1 MKGSRSLYQSHKI
14 PTCIEFNQ
22 DRYHASGNYEEMIAM
37 LEEYFDSF
45 AISAQVTEGNET
57 FRPISE
63 VKLLWEELNHE
74 PCDLILL

>member
-1 MKGSRSLYQSHKI
+1 MFLQI
-14 PTCIEFNQ
+14 L
-22 DRYHASGNYEEMIAM
+22 DRNWQMRRFG
-37 LEEYFDSF
+37 
-45 AISAQVTEGNET
+45 GNET